1 MEHTHIGL
9 YLIHQFIYINIMKK
23 VEVICP
29 LYNSLS
35 YIDNLVKS
43 ILEQKEIDIIKINFI
58 ITDTNDHVEDHL
70 IGDDRITFSK
80 IKKEDFSHSI
90 VREQAIFGSNADIA
104 ILITDD
110 VKIIDEYA
118 FSKLVSS
125 FDIDNKIAIAFG
137 RQICTNNSIEKY
149 TRILN
154 YPLESKITTFEDI
167 EKEQI
172 KAFFFSDAFS
182 AYDVKIFKE
191 LNGYDNKNLPTNEDM
206 YYARKVLL
214 NGYKK
219 YYNHEAFVNHSHN
232 YKLKELYKRYY
243 LYGEFFKVENE
254 FKNYHATDS
263 GFKLAINVF
272 KLALKDFNIKA
283 LFMLFPNML
292 VRLLG
297 KRKGEKE

>member
-1 MEHTHIGL
+1 MTVSVFVFL
-9 YLIHQFIYINIMKK
+9 YKGKEYIDLIEREIREQTIFDQI
-23 VEVICP
+23 
-29 LYNSLS
+29 LLS
-35 YIDNLVKS
+35 YVL
-43 ILEQKEIDIIKINFI
+43 
-58 ITDTNDHVEDHL
+58 TDTND
-70 IGDDRITFSK
+70 GT
-80 IKKEDFSHSI
+80 KEYLRSLGANVIFVSPDQFSHSLT
-90 VREQAIFGSNADIA
+90 REKVLKECSTEIAVLLTQDCRLVNKNCIEILANCIQGDIKFAYLRQVNSNRT
-104 ILITDD
+104 L
-110 VKIIDEYA
+110 
-118 FSKLVSS
+118 
-125 FDIDNKIAIAFG
+125 
-137 RQICTNNSIEKY
+137 EKY
-149 TRILN
+149 TRMLN
-154 YPLESKITTFEDI
+154 YPDKSLIKDKSLIDEMGINTFF
-167 EKEQI
+167 
-172 KAFFFSDAFS
+172 ASDACS
-182 AYDVKIFKE
+182 AYDVKYFNE
-191 LNGYDNKNLPTNEDM
+191 VGGYDGRNLSTNEDM